1 MVSNVVLVSSVFA
14 VVLTVVLVSLGMHL
28 YSRSKGSVS
37 IVLDKYEFSPGE
49 TITGK
54 IHIKA
59 KKPIEAKSLN
69 VTLRGVMKS
78 SSSSITIC
86 GSNKQKNKEKEIFSF
101 NQQILGV
108 KNFTI
113 GESDYSF
120 TIKIP
125 QNVLKNAEGFAGA
138 VVNTI
143 KLISGD
149 TRSVYWY
156 VDASLDIP
164 GFDLSKSVQIN
175 VV

>member
-1 MVSNVVLVSSVFA
+1 MVSDMVLVSSVFA
-14 VVLTVVLVSLGMHL
+14 VVLTAVLVSLSMYL

-49 TITGK
+49 TIKGK
-54 IHIKA
+54 VVLKI
-59 KKPIEAKSLN
+59 KKPIQAKSLT
-69 VTLRGVMKS
+69 VGLRGVMKS
-78 SSSSITIC
+78 SSSITM
-86 GSNKQKNKEKEIFSF
+86 GSSKQKQKDKEIFSF
-101 NQQILGV
+101 SQPISMA
-108 KNFTI
+108 KNYII
-113 GESDYSF
+113 GESEQSF

-138 VVNTI
+138 IVNTI

-156 VDASLDIP
+156 VDARLDIP
-164 GFDLSKSVQIN
+164 GFDLSNTVQIN